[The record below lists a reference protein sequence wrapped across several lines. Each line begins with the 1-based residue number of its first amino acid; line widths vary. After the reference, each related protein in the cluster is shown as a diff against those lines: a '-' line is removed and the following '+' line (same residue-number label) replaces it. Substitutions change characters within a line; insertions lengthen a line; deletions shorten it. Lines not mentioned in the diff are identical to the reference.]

1 MGSCTPQHRLPWVDN
16 SRPQVM
22 ANPAEEQSSDHIPRC
37 ASLIVTRRSVR
48 PGDECSS
55 EARRTRHSDE
65 AGFYD
70 PTIRGRF
77 SGVTRHERLT
87 ALGVGPCSY
96 QGRYLMRCCSTKEL
110 ADKGAGTVTLSRFGR
125 DDGITER
132 HQIDGALPT
141 GRIRTGLPR
150 IYVEGGDDGSRSR
163 CDKMSVRHWRG
174 RVHPRAQARWRRLS
188 SDVM

>member
-1 MGSCTPQHRLPWVDN
+1 MASCTPQHRLPWADN

-22 ANPAEEQSSDHIPRC
+22 ANRAEEQSSDGIPRC

-65 AGFYD
+65 AGVHD

-87 ALGVGPCSY
+87 ALGVGPCPY
-96 QGRYLMRCCSTKEL
+96 QGRYLMRCYSTKEL
-110 ADKGAGTVTLSRFGR
+110 ADKGVGTVIFSRLGR
-125 DDGITER
+125 DDEITER
-132 HQIDGALPT
+132 HRIDGALPT
-141 GRIRTGLPR
+141 GRIRTGVR
-150 IYVEGGDDGSRSR
+150 HIRGRRRDGSRSR
-163 CDKMSVRHWRG
+163 CDKMPVRHWRR
-174 RVHPRAQARWRRLS
+174 RVHPRAQAGWRRLS
-188 SDVM
+188 SDVI